1 MKYRFL
7 QVLIPIPELCQ
18 YLWGN
23 ISVYPIGEVWAI
35 VPIPIP
41 SNLLSHYK
49 LFREIDNIKDDDEMF
64 FSEEETKEREPTKET
79 LYFSVP

>member
-1 MKYRFL
+1 M
-7 QVLIPIPELCQ
+7 
-18 YLWGN
+18 
-23 ISVYPIGEVWAI
+23 WAI
-35 VPIPIP
+35 VPIPMP

-64 FSEEETKEREPTKET
+64 FSEEETKEREPMKET